1 MGSIFPGTT
10 PSTSATPRSSSSS
23 SSSLKSYSEQPIQ
36 VPTDWKFVTSLDDE
50 TVVQRGPVNAD
61 IADAIKELVELTWD
75 YDHVG
80 IGRDAR
86 NLNHSRIE
94 VTKVEQ
100 IESVHMYKAYERERK
115 AFCERAVQRSFPKVT
130 RDNGEG
136 EVITSKQGISLLDN
150 QLIPEIN
157 EHFLFHGAKRE
168 FVDAICKQGI
178 DFRVGNAGM
187 FGKGAYFCEMSTK
200 ADQYTGIERIVCF
213 VRMHIEVIT
222 VKRAIVQS
230 GYS

>member
-1 MGSIFPGTT
+1 M
-10 PSTSATPRSSSSS
+10 
-23 SSSLKSYSEQPIQ
+23 K
-36 VPTDWKFVTSLDDE
+36 SLDDE
-50 TVVQRGPVNAD
+50 TVVKRGPVDAD
-61 IADAIKELVELTWD
+61 IADAIIELVELTWD
-75 YDHVG
+75 YGHVG
-80 IGRDAR
+80 HGRDAK
-86 NLNHSRIE
+86 NLTHSRIE

-115 AFCERAVQRSFPKVT
+115 AFCERAVKRSFPKVT
-130 RDNGEG
+130 RDHKEG
-136 EVITSKQGISLLDN
+136 EVVTMHKISLLDD

-200 ADQYTGIERIVCF
+200 ADQYTGIEHIVCF
-213 VRMHIEVIT
+213 VRIHVGVIT
-222 VKRAIVQS
+222 VERATVQS